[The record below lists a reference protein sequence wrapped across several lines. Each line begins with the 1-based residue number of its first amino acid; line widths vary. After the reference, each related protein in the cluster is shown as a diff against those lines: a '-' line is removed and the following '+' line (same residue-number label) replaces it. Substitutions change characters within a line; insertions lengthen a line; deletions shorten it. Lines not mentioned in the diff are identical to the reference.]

1 MKINELNKALAL
13 SNLNLKLSALKE
25 AINFPEDSILEY
37 YPKTVRQF
45 NLWESNQN
53 SAKLQERYS
62 SIKRNANSTLNK
74 HPDLKA
80 ELIATLQSLILAQRN
95 HTKSTKPEKISK
107 LKSDI
112 FELKRYISL
121 LESYTANQK
130 IELLRTQEHFKNEIN
145 RLNSV
150 ILELKKVTKNGNKDF
165 MDH

>member
-13 SNLNLKLSALKE
+13 SNINLKLSILEE
-25 AINFPEDSILEY
+25 AINPPENSILEY

-45 NLWESNQN
+45 NLWDAKQN
-53 SAKLQERYS
+53 STEFQKRHS

-80 ELIATLQSLILAQRN
+80 KLIATLQALILAHRN
-95 HTKSTKPEKISK
+95 RIKNTKPEKASK
-107 LKSDI
+107 LKYDI
-112 FELKRYISL
+112 AELKKYISL

-130 IELLRTQEHFKNEIN
+130 IQLLRTHEHFKNEIN

-150 ILELKKVTKNGNKDF
+150 ILELKKVIKNGI
-165 MDH
+165 